1 MTYEIVAASLIA
13 LAVLALLVSE
23 RLPGEVTALL
33 AMAALVLTGVL
44 EPLEAFAT
52 FGSPVIVMIGGVM
65 LLTGALVHTGVP
77 QLLVRAVRGLPR
89 RRQGATR
96 GVLTLAVGGVSA
108 FINNVAAT
116 AMFIPVAEGL
126 ARAFRTD
133 RRAYLMPV
141 AFASLAGGLCTLIG
155 TSTNVAVA
163 GKLPELGLE
172 PLGFFEL
179 TPIGLLVALV
189 AAPYLAIAPAW
200 LGWGD
205 ADTEEEGAD
214 LREFL
219 FEVRV
224 QPGSSLA
231 GHTLAASEPA
241 ERLGLTVLAIRRGP
255 RSIPMPGPGETI
267 EVDDLLIVKS
277 RSERIS
283 QLREMPGFRVVSMPP
298 PRRAALFG
306 EGPRVTEVTV
316 SWNSPLIGR
325 TVEEIDF
332 RHQFG
337 VSVLAI
343 HRRDTLLAERVA
355 HIPLEAGDV
364 LLVFGR
370 REMAARLG
378 EGGTRLLVADVV
390 PPGLESPVRAGSA
403 LAIFLAAV
411 AGVVTGLLD
420 SATAFLAGGA
430 LILATGIVPRG
441 QVPRYVNVRF
451 LILIAGLLA
460 LSSGLERSGA
470 AAQLAELVVR
480 LLGPDPMI
488 QMAAVFGLT
497 VLLTQPL
504 NNAAAALLVLPLAVA
519 AALQL
524 GVDPRPYAIT
534 VTVAASCS
542 FLSPFEPSCLLVYG
556 TGHYRF
562 RDFPRLGAPLTL
574 VVFVIVMLLVPR
586 LWPF

>member
-1 MTYEIVAASLIA
+1 MSTQILMAFSIAAV
-13 LAVLALLVSE
+13 VLALLISE
-23 RLPGEVTALL
+23 RLPPEVTALL
-33 AMAALVLTGVL
+33 AIVALVITGIL
-44 EPLEAFAT
+44 EPAEAFASL
-52 FGSPVIVMIGGVM
+52 GSPVIVMIGGVM
-65 LLTGALVHTGVP
+65 LLTGALVHNGVP
-77 QLLVRAVRGLPR
+77 QLIVRAVRRLPR
-89 RRQGATR
+89 RGETGART
-96 GVLTLAVGGVSA
+96 VLALAVSAVSA

-126 ARAFRTD
+126 AGVFRGD

-141 AFASLAGGLCTLIG
+141 AFASMAGGLCTLVG

-163 GKLPELGLE
+163 GRLPDLGLA

-179 TPIGLLVALV
+179 TPVGLAVVAVATAYLVL
-189 AAPYLAIAPAW
+189 APRW
-200 LGWGD
+200 LGWVREED
-205 ADTEEEGAD
+205 EEEGAD

-219 FEVRV
+219 FEVHI
-224 QPGSSLA
+224 LA
-231 GHTLAASEPA
+231 GSPLADRTLAESEPA
-241 ERLGLTVLAIRRGP
+241 RRLGLTVLAIRRGP
-255 RSIPMPGPGETI
+255 ETIQTPGPSET
-267 EVDDLLIVKS
+267 VLRGDLLLVKS

-298 PRRAALFG
+298 RRDTPLFG
-306 EGPRVTEVTV
+306 DGPRLIEATV

-370 REMAARLG
+370 REMTARLG
-378 EGGTRLLVADVV
+378 EGGMRLLVSDVV
-390 PPGLESPVRAGSA
+390 APGLERPGKAAWGM
-403 LAIFLAAV
+403 AIFLAAV
-411 AGVVTGLLD
+411 VSVVTGVLD

-430 LILATGIVPRG
+430 LVVAGDIVPRS
-441 QVPRYVNVRF
+441 QVPRYVNMRF

-460 LSSGLERSGA
+460 LSRGLETSGA
-470 AAQLAELVVR
+470 AAALAELAIR
-480 LLGPDPMI
+480 TLGADPYR
-488 QMAAVFGLT
+488 QLAAVFALT

-519 AALQL
+519 AAATL
-524 GVDPRPYAIT
+524 GVDPRPYAMA

-542 FLSPFEPSCLLVYG
+542 FLTPFEPACLLVYG

-562 RDFPRLGAPLTL
+562 RDFARLGAPLTL
-574 VVFVIVMLLVPR
+574 AVFAIVMLLVPR

>member
-13 LAVLALLVSE
+13 LAVLALLISE
-23 RLPGEVTALL
+23 RLPPYVTALL
-33 AMAALVLTGVL
+33 AIAALVVSGVL
-44 EPLEAFAT
+44 EPTEAFAAL
-52 FGSPVIVMIGGVM
+52 GSPVVVMIGGVM

-77 QLLVRAVRGLPR
+77 QLLVRAVRRFPR
-89 RRQGATR
+89 RGEG
-96 GVLTLAVGGVSA
+96 GVRAVLNLAVGAVSA

-126 ARAFRTD
+126 AGAFRTD

-141 AFASLAGGLCTLIG
+141 AFASLAGGLCTLVG

-163 GKLPELGLE
+163 GKLPDLGLE

-179 TPIGLLVALV
+179 TPLGVVVALVSTAYLV
-189 AAPYLAIAPAW
+189 AAPRW
-200 LGWGD
+200 LGW
-205 ADTEEEGAD
+205 AKEDTEEEGAD

-219 FEVRV
+219 YEVHV
-224 QPGSSLA
+224 LPGSPLA
-231 GHTLAASEPA
+231 DRTLAESDPA
-241 ERLGLTVLAIRRGP
+241 ERLGLTVLAIRRGADT
-255 RSIPMPGPGETI
+255 IQTPGPFETVR
-267 EVDDLLIVKS
+267 VDDLLLVKS

-283 QLREMPGFRVVSMPP
+283 QLRDMPGFRVVSMPP
-298 PRRAALFG
+298 PQRAELFD

-370 REMAARLG
+370 REMTTRLG

-390 PPGLESPVRAGSA
+390 PAGLVRPAKA
-403 LAIFLAAV
+403 MLAVAIFLASVAAV
-411 AGVVTGLLD
+411 VSGVLD

-430 LILATGIVPRG
+430 LILVTGIVPG
-441 QVPRYVNVRF
+441 SQVPRYVNVHF

-460 LSSGLERSGA
+460 LSAGLERSGA
-470 AAQLAELVVR
+470 AAALAGLVIR
-480 LLGPDPMI
+480 LLGTDPYVHL
-488 QMAAVFGLT
+488 AAVFGLT

-504 NNAAAALLVLPLAVA
+504 SNAAAALLVLPLAVA
-519 AALQL
+519 AAVAV
-524 GVDPRPYAIT
+524 GVDPRPFAVT

-542 FLSPFEPSCLLVYG
+542 FLTPFEPACLLVYG

-574 VVFVIVMLLVPR
+574 AVFLIVLLLVPR

>member
-13 LAVLALLVSE
+13 LAVLALLISE
-23 RLPGEVTALL
+23 RLPSEVTALL
-33 AMAALVLTGVL
+33 AVAALVLSGVL
-44 EPLEAFAT
+44 EPGEAFASL
-52 FGSPVIVMIGGVM
+52 GSPVVVMIGGVM

-77 QLLVRAVRGLPR
+77 QLLVRVVRGLPR
-89 RRQGATR
+89 RREGGMRA
-96 GVLTLAVGGVSA
+96 VLTLAVGGVSA

-163 GKLPELGLE
+163 GKLPDLGLE

-179 TPIGLLVALV
+179 TPIGLLVTLVATVYLV
-189 AAPYLAIAPAW
+189 AAPRW
-200 LGWGD
+200 LGWNRV
-205 ADTEEEGAD
+205 DTEEEGAD

-219 FEVRV
+219 YEVHV
-224 QPGSSLA
+224 LPGSPLVDR
-231 GHTLAASEPA
+231 TLSESDPA
-241 ERLGLTVLAIRRGP
+241 ERLGLTVLAIRRGADT
-255 RSIPMPGPGETI
+255 IQTPGPFEPVRT
-267 EVDDLLIVKS
+267 DDLLLVKS

-283 QLREMPGFRVVSMPP
+283 QLRDMPGFRVVSMPP
-298 PRRAALFG
+298 PGRTALFD
-306 EGPRVTEVTV
+306 EGPRLTEVTV
-316 SWNSPLIGR
+316 SWNSPLIGQ

-390 PPGLESPVRAGSA
+390 PPGLERPAKAALA

-411 AGVVTGLLD
+411 ATVVVGLLD

-430 LILATGIVPRG
+430 LVLATGIVPRS

-460 LSSGLERSGA
+460 LSAGLERSGA
-470 AAQLAELVVR
+470 AAALAGLVIG
-480 LLGPDPMI
+480 LLGADPYL
-488 QMAAVFGLT
+488 QMTAMFALT

-504 NNAAAALLVLPLAVA
+504 SNAAAALLVLPLAVA
-519 AALQL
+519 GAVQL
-524 GVDPRPYAIT
+524 GIDPRPFAVT

-542 FLSPFEPSCLLVYG
+542 FLTPFEPACLLVYG
-556 TGHYRF
+556 SGHYRF
-562 RDFPRLGAPLTL
+562 RDFARMGAPLTL
-574 VVFVIVMLLVPR
+574 AVFLIVLLIVPR